1 MMISDE
7 MVEKIKGTKPED
19 IATQA
24 EVDEINYYLWKP
36 SIRLKDLENK
46 TLIIKNTQHLQGLY

>member
-7 MVEKIKGTKPED
+7 MVENIKRNKPED

-24 EVDEINYYLWKP
+24 EVDELNYYFETINGK
-36 SIRLKDLENK
+36 RFRK
-46 TLIIKNTQHLQGLY
+46 

>member
-1 MMISDE
+1 MLVYKLSGLPMMISDE
-7 MVEKIKGTKPED
+7 MVEKYKKGTKPED

-36 SIRLKDLENK
+36 SIRLKA
-46 TLIIKNTQHLQGLY
+46 I